1 MSGHTNF
8 VMSVA
13 FSPDGDTLASGS
25 VDNTVRLW
33 SVASRATLATLSGHT
48 GAVFSVAFSPDGA
61 TLASGSD
68 DKSVRL
74 WSVASR
80 ATVATLSGHT
90 ADVWSVAFSPDGAT
104 LAYGSWDDTVRL
116 WSVASSTP
124 RAMAAVGTAA
134 PPRLVPPRAADASPP
149 APPPRD
155 AEMEDLRREMQA
167 LKAQARGR
175 AAPGSG
181 LEGARGGKLTWRGQA
196 SETGAHNTFIPKAA
210 GAPLGARTA

>member
-1 MSGHTNF
+1 MRVVQRAKAPWPPHTHGTCGQR
-8 VMSVA
+8 VRGAITSVA
-13 FSPDGDTLASGS
+13 FSP
-25 VDNTVRLW
+25 V
-33 SVASRATLATLSGHT
+33 
-48 GAVFSVAFSPDGA
+48 GA
-61 TLASGSD
+61 TLASGSN
-68 DKSVRL
+68 DKTVRL

-90 ADVWSVAFSPDGAT
+90 RGVTSVAFSPDGAT
-104 LAYGSWDDTVRL
+104 LASGSGDKTVRL

-134 PPRLVPPRAADASPP
+134 PPRLVPPRAAAACPP

-155 AEMEDLRREMQA
+155 AEMEALRREMQA

-181 LEGARGGKLTWRGQA
+181 LEGAGGRGPGG
-196 SETGAHNTFIPKAA
+196 GN
-210 GAPLGARTA
+210 